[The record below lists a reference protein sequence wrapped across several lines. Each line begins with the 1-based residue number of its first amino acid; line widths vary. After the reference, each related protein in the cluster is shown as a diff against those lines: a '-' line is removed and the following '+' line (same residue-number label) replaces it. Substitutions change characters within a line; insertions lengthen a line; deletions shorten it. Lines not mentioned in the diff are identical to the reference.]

1 VLVIE
6 AQHDRIIPHQAIKNY
21 MKAFRSA
28 KSLTYRVIRGAD
40 HAMSKEKWYLTAV
53 DYFLEWLRSKT

>member
-1 VLVIE
+1 
-6 AQHDRIIPHQAIKNY
+6 

-28 KSLTYRVIRGAD
+28 KSLTYRMIRGAD